1 MNCHR
6 TKISLIVSLAVA
18 TAFVIGFFT
27 RYLFFPRTRDVTDGT
42 IASNS
47 DSTEKFDAQEYF
59 LENVNPENIRDNL
72 RLVLYE
78 ALLKTLRFTL
88 YELKTVF
95 IEILSPGA

>member
-1 MNCHR
+1 MNWQR
-6 TKISLIVSLAVA
+6 TKIAVLISLAVA
-18 TAFVIGFFT
+18 TAFVAGFFT

-72 RLVLYE
+72 RVVRYE
-78 ALLKTLRFTL
+78 ALL
-88 YELKTVF
+88 
-95 IEILSPGA
+95 